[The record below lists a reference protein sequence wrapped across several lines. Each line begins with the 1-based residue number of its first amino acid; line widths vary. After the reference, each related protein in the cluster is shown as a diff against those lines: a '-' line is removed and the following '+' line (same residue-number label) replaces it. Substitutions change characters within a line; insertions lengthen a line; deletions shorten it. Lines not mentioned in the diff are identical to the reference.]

1 LSYRY
6 ELIRKLIHLS
16 NLVIPLFLFYNDKHF
31 VLMIL
36 APLSI
41 SFIFLDFLRLKTK
54 IIAKLYNQY
63 FSIITRDFESHRLTG
78 ASYVFFASCIVIYF
92 YPPNIAIPA
101 LLIMSISDSMAAIV
115 GEKYGKIKIFNKTLE
130 GSIAFFLSSICI
142 IIFFDLHLLPA
153 ILSIIIT
160 TLVESSKFLNIDDN
174 LSVPLSFSISYS
186 FFCKLLSLN
195 II

>member
-1 LSYRY
+1 
-6 ELIRKLIHLS
+6 
-16 NLVIPLFLFYNDKHF
+16 
-31 VLMIL
+31 
-36 APLSI
+36 
-41 SFIFLDFLRLKTK
+41 
-54 IIAKLYNQY
+54 
-63 FSIITRDFESHRLTG
+63 
-78 ASYVFFASCIVIYF
+78 
-92 YPPNIAIPA
+92 PPNIAIPA